1 MIVARALAKIGDA
14 SSAEAVI
21 RMPDIVKPA
30 GNFLTSIFDSTMS
43 SATPSIERAIC
54 ACGVVS
60 IFSDMLD
67 IFVATDL
74 GLDDMNEI
82 SQKWENERAG
92 LLRSYFQYDVQTILM
107 EADRFR
113 ESLSVARL
121 RSTAASDL
129 HQDLKAFCVALV
141 VQFPHRNCGASEFK
155 NSLFALNQMI
165 SKIAAD
171 AFL

>member
-1 MIVARALAKIGDA
+1 MIVARALAEIGDA

-21 RMPDIVKPA
+21 RLPDIVDSSEK
-30 GNFLTSIFDSTMS
+30 FLSSIFRSIMSSTM
-43 SATPSIERAIC
+43 TSIERAIL
-54 ACGVVS
+54 ACGIVS

-82 SQKWENERAG
+82 SRKWKNKRVA
-92 LLRSYFQYDVQTILM
+92 LLRNYFPCEEQAILE

-121 RSTAASDL
+121 RSTGASDL
-129 HQDLKAFCVALV
+129 YQDLKAFCVALI
-141 VQFPHRNCGASEFK
+141 VQFPRRNRGASEFED
-155 NSLFALNQMI
+155 SLFALNQLI
-165 SKIAAD
+165 SKLAAV
-171 AFL
+171 AF